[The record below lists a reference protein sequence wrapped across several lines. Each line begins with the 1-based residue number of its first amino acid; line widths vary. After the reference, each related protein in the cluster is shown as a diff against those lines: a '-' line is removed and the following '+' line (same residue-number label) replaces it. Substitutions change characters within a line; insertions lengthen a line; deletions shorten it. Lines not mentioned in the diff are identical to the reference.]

1 MSMGLSYRKVWTFTG
16 SVVYNIIHGIYVT
29 IETTGKGKQLMTYQY
44 IDDEL
49 DNRQHRHK
57 QPLPRR
63 DILREARKQAIAEA
77 RQTRQPPTQQRPQS
91 IPHQSIADDLGYGDD
106 EDWDLARMP
115 TVTRLYDLKPSDDA
129 YYHPQPLRRSTLAHP
144 RPKPAQGP

>member
-1 MSMGLSYRKVWTFTG
+1 
-16 SVVYNIIHGIYVT
+16 
-29 IETTGKGKQLMTYQY
+29 MTYQY

-63 DILREARKQAIAEA
+63 DILREARKQALAEA

-91 IPHQSIADDLGYGDD
+91 IPHQSIADDLWYGDD
-106 EDWDLARMP
+106 EEWGLARIA
-115 TVTRLYDLKPSDDA
+115 TGYRRQDLKATDDG
-129 YYHPQPLRRSTLAHP
+129 YYPP
-144 RPKPAQGP
+144 RTVR